1 MYAYRF
7 YQRLQMYTDSQVCLG
22 MGAHAQAVNTRPSFS
37 PPTWP
42 GNKATED
49 EYYQRV
55 TRLQQMGDH
64 LQETFTAD
72 TAEEL
77 SSCKLT

>member
-1 MYAYRF
+1 MHIDF
-7 YQRLQMYTDSQVCLG
+7 TNCLQMYMDSQVCLG

-55 TRLQQMGDH
+55 TMQA
-64 LQETFTAD
+64 TAD
-72 TAEEL
+72 GR
-77 SSCKLT
+77 SSTGNIHCWYC

>member
-1 MYAYRF
+1 MHIDF
-7 YQRLQMYTDSQVCLG
+7 TNCLQMYTDSQVCLE
-22 MGAHAQAVNTRPSFS
+22 MGAHAQAVNTRPS